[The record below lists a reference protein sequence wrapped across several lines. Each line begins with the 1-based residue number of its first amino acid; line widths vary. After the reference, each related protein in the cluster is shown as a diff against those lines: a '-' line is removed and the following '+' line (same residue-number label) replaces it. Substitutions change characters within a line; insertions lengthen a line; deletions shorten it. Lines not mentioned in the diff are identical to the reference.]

1 MYQPIQPHHLFHQA
15 YEEKIHYKETVL
27 PDLADVLVC
36 MWESIA
42 IDFSGTG
49 QRRDHRRRSALI

>member
-1 MYQPIQPHHLFHQA
+1 MYQPIQPHHLFQQS
-15 YEEKIHYKETVL
+15 YEEKIDYRETVL

-42 IDFSGTG
+42 KDILYF
-49 QRRDHRRRSALI
+49 LV

>member
-1 MYQPIQPHHLFHQA
+1 MYQKIKGELKIMYQPIQPHHLFQQS
-15 YEEKIHYKETVL
+15 YEEKIDYRETVL

-42 IDFSGTG
+42 KDILYF
-49 QRRDHRRRSALI
+49 LV

>member
-1 MYQPIQPHHLFHQA
+1 MYQPIQPHHLFQQS
-15 YEEKIHYKETVL
+15 YEEKIDYRETVL

-42 IDFSGTG
+42 QRIFSIFLFSM
-49 QRRDHRRRSALI
+49 RIVCL